1 MERSIIKIIL
11 IPFLSLLVGIVESN
25 DDVNNFGLIV
35 HGGAGSF
42 SGLDEETLNSYKAGI
57 NQALEAGYEVLEKG
71 GTSLDA
77 VTSAVV
83 ILEDLPLFNAG
94 KGSVYTEI
102 ETQEMDSS
110 IMDGKSGKGGAVAGV
125 SRVKNPIVLAR
136 KVMEET
142 EHVMLIGKGAE
153 KFAKEVGVDLVDPSY
168 FYSEKNLNRVRKS
181 QKDKKLGT
189 VGASA
194 LDQYGN
200 LAAATST
207 GGRTNKMT
215 GRVGDSPILGAGTWA
230 QNELCAVS
238 GTGHGEYFMR
248 LLTAADVCKL
258 MEYSGLSLEESSNS
272 VVNKLTNLGAQGGI
286 ISIDSHGNISAVVN
300 TKAMA
305 RGYKTKETSK
315 TLKIY
320 QDNYKSG

>member
-1 MERSIIKIIL
+1 MERTIIKITL
-11 IPFLSLLVGIVESN
+11 IPLLCLLIGVVESN
-25 DDVNNFGLIV
+25 DEVSNFGLIV

-42 SGLDEETLNSYKAGI
+42 SNLDENTLNSYKTGI
-57 NQALEAGYEVLEKG
+57 DQALTAGYEVLENG
-71 GTSLDA
+71 GSSVDA
-77 VTSAVV
+77 VTAAVI

-94 KGSVYTEI
+94 KGSVYTEM

-125 SRVKNPIVLAR
+125 SKVKNPIILAR
-136 KVMEET
+136 KVMDET
-142 EHVMLIGKGAE
+142 EHVMLIGEGAE
-153 KFAKEVGVDLVDPSY
+153 KFAKEVGVELVDPSY
-168 FYSEKNLNRVRKS
+168 FYSEKNLKRVRKS
-181 QKDKKLGT
+181 KKDKKLGT
-189 VGASA
+189 VGAAA
-194 LDQYGN
+194 LDKYGN

-230 QNELCAVS
+230 QNDLCAVS

-258 MEYSGLSLEESSNS
+258 MEYSNLSLEDSSNS

-286 ISIDSHGNISAVVN
+286 ISIDSSGTISAVFN

-305 RGYKTKETSK
+305 RGYKTNEISK
-315 TLKIY
+315 TIKIY
-320 QDNYKSG
+320 KDK

>member
-1 MERSIIKIIL
+1 MERTIVKITL
-11 IPFLSLLVGIVESN
+11 IPLLCLLIGVVETN
-25 DDVNNFGLIV
+25 DEVSNFGLIV

-42 SGLDEETLNSYKAGI
+42 SNLDENTLNSYKTGI
-57 NQALEAGYEVLEKG
+57 DQALTAGYEVLENG
-71 GTSLDA
+71 GSSVDA
-77 VTSAVV
+77 VTAAVI

-94 KGSVYTEI
+94 KGSVYTEM

-125 SRVKNPIVLAR
+125 SKVKNPIVLAR
-136 KVMEET
+136 KVMDET
-142 EHVMLIGKGAE
+142 EHVMLIGEGAE
-153 KFAKEVGVDLVDPSY
+153 KFAKEVGVELVDPSY
-168 FYSEKNLNRVRKS
+168 FYSEKNLKRVRKS
-181 QKDKKLGT
+181 KKDKKLGT
-189 VGASA
+189 VGAAA
-194 LDQYGN
+194 LDKYGN

-230 QNELCAVS
+230 QNDLCAVS

-258 MEYSGLSLEESSNS
+258 MEYSNLSLEDSSNS

-286 ISIDSHGNISAVVN
+286 ISIDSSGTISAVFN

-305 RGYKTKETSK
+305 RGYKTNEISK
-315 TLKIY
+315 TIKIY
-320 QDNYKSG
+320 KDK

>member
-1 MERSIIKIIL
+1 MERTIVKITL
-11 IPFLSLLVGIVESN
+11 IPLLCLLIGVVESN
-25 DDVNNFGLIV
+25 DEVSNFGLIV

-42 SGLDEETLNSYKAGI
+42 SNLDENTLNSYKTGI
-57 NQALEAGYEVLEKG
+57 DQALTAGYEVLENG
-71 GTSLDA
+71 GSSVDA
-77 VTSAVV
+77 VTAAVI

-94 KGSVYTEI
+94 KGSVYTEM

-125 SRVKNPIVLAR
+125 SKVKNPIILAR
-136 KVMEET
+136 KVMDET
-142 EHVMLIGKGAE
+142 EHVMLIGEGAE
-153 KFAKEVGVDLVDPSY
+153 KFAKEVGVELVDPSY
-168 FYSEKNLNRVRKS
+168 FYSEKNLKRVRKS
-181 QKDKKLGT
+181 KKDKKLGT
-189 VGASA
+189 VGAAA
-194 LDQYGN
+194 LDKYGN

-230 QNELCAVS
+230 QNDLCAVS

-258 MEYSGLSLEESSNS
+258 MEYSNLSLEDSSNS

-286 ISIDSHGNISAVVN
+286 ISIDSTGTISAVFN

-305 RGYKTKETSK
+305 RGYKTNEISK
-315 TLKIY
+315 TIKIY
-320 QDNYKSG
+320 KDK

>member
-1 MERSIIKIIL
+1 MERTIVKITL
-11 IPFLSLLVGIVESN
+11 IPLLCLLIGVVESN
-25 DDVNNFGLIV
+25 DEVSNFGLIV

-42 SGLDEETLNSYKAGI
+42 SNLDENTLNSYKTGI
-57 NQALEAGYEVLEKG
+57 DQALTAGYEVLENG
-71 GTSLDA
+71 GSSVDA
-77 VTSAVV
+77 VTAAVI

-94 KGSVYTEI
+94 KGSVYTEM

-125 SRVKNPIVLAR
+125 SKVKNPIILAR
-136 KVMEET
+136 KVMDET
-142 EHVMLIGKGAE
+142 EHVMLIGEGAE
-153 KFAKEVGVDLVDPSY
+153 KFAKEVGVELVDPSY
-168 FYSEKNLNRVRKS
+168 FYSEKNLKRVRKS
-181 QKDKKLGT
+181 KKDKKLGT
-189 VGASA
+189 VGAAA
-194 LDQYGN
+194 LDKYGN

-230 QNELCAVS
+230 QNDLCAVS

-258 MEYSGLSLEESSNS
+258 MEYSNLSLEDSSNS

-286 ISIDSHGNISAVVN
+286 ISIDSSGTISAVFN

-305 RGYKTKETSK
+305 RGYKTNEISK
-315 TLKIY
+315 TIKIY
-320 QDNYKSG
+320 KDK

>member
-1 MERSIIKIIL
+1 MERTIVKITL
-11 IPFLSLLVGIVESN
+11 IPLLCLLIGVVESN
-25 DDVNNFGLIV
+25 DEVSNFGLIV

-42 SGLDEETLNSYKAGI
+42 SNLDENTLNSYKTGI
-57 NQALEAGYEVLEKG
+57 DQALTAGYEVLEDG
-71 GTSLDA
+71 GSSIDA
-77 VTSAVV
+77 VTAAVI

-94 KGSVYTEI
+94 KGSVYTEM

-125 SRVKNPIVLAR
+125 SKVKNPIILAR
-136 KVMEET
+136 KVMDET
-142 EHVMLIGKGAE
+142 EHVMLIGEGAE
-153 KFAKEVGVDLVDPSY
+153 KFAKEVGVELVDPSY
-168 FYSEKNLNRVRKS
+168 FYSEKNLKRVRKS
-181 QKDKKLGT
+181 KKDKKLGT
-189 VGASA
+189 VGAAA
-194 LDQYGN
+194 LDKYGN

-230 QNELCAVS
+230 QNDLCAVS

-258 MEYSGLSLEESSNS
+258 MEYSNLSLEDSSNS

-286 ISIDSHGNISAVVN
+286 ISIDSSGTISAVFN

-305 RGYKTKETSK
+305 RGYKTNEISK
-315 TLKIY
+315 TIKIY
-320 QDNYKSG
+320 KDK

>member
-11 IPFLSLLVGIVESN
+11 ITLFSLMVGVIESNEEVSNFGIV
-25 DDVNNFGLIV
+25 I

-42 SGLDEETLNSYKAGI
+42 SGLDENTINSYESGVVE
-57 NQALEAGYEVLEKG
+57 ALSAGYKVLEQG
-71 GTSLDA
+71 GSSLDA
-77 VTSAVV
+77 VTTAIV

-94 KGSVYTEI
+94 KGSVYTEM

-125 SRVKNPIVLAR
+125 SKVKNPVLLAR
-136 KVMEET
+136 MVMDKT
-142 EHVMLIGKGAE
+142 EHVMLIGSGAE
-153 KFAKEVGVDLVDPSY
+153 KFAEEIGIELVDPSY
-168 FYSEKNLNRVRKS
+168 FYSEKNLKRVRKS
-181 QKDKKLGT
+181 KEDEKLGT
-189 VGASA
+189 VGAAA
-194 LDQYGN
+194 LDQSGN

-230 QNELCAVS
+230 QNGLCAVS

-258 MEYSGLSLEESSNS
+258 MEYSNLSLEESTQI
-272 VVNKLTNLGAQGGI
+272 VVNKLTVIGAEGGI
-286 ISIDSHGNISAVVN
+286 ISIDSDGNISTQFN
-300 TKAMA
+300 TKGMA
-305 RGYKTKETSK
+305 RGYQTNLLPRTF
-315 TLKIY
+315 KIY
-320 QDNYKSG
+320 KDD